1 MKRKQLNTIGLLGGG
16 ILIVAGLFYLILRTE
31 TYGCVIQ
38 FIDANDT
45 TKVFTVRGKCRND
58 SSTTEQNRWF
68 ENALYDLDT
77 FSTE

>member
-1 MKRKQLNTIGLLGGG
+1 MVLLGGG
-16 ILIVAGLFYLILRTE
+16 ILIGAGLFYLFLRKE

-68 ENALYDLDT
+68 EYARYALDT
-77 FSTE
+77 CCAE